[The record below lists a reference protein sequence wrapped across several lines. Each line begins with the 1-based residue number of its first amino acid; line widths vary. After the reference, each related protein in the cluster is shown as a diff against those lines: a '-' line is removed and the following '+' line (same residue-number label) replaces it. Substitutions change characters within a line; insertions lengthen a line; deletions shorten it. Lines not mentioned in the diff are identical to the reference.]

1 MKNTCLIGLLVIVLL
16 AGLLLWGSVLPIRAE
31 NGSGK
36 LGTVLANQREIISR
50 LDAIKADLKKIRIRV
65 SSQ

>member
-1 MKNTCLIGLLVIVLL
+1 MKNTCLIALLVIVLL
-16 AGLLLWGSVLPIRAE
+16 AGLLLWGSVVPIRAE
-31 NGSGK
+31 SDSGK

-50 LDAIKADLKKIRIRV
+50 LDAIKADLNKIRIRV